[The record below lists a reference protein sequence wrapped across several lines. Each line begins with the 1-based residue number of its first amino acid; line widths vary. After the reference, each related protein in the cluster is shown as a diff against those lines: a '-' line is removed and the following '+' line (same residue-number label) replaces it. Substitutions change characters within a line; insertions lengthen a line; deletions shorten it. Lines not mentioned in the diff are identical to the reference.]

1 MGFVTFSDQTRADIF
16 MTKTATMSWQ
26 SYYGKARR
34 MQLYVGLHEKLW
46 PEGFLRFAYLTNWAP
61 TRSLSW
67 ESPLTY
73 ILK

>member
-1 MGFVTFSDQTRADIF
+1 
-16 MTKTATMSWQ
+16 MSWQ

-34 MQLYVGLHEKLW
+34 MQLYVGLHEKPW